1 METKNKTINDREIR
15 YGVWNVSK
23 RSEDETEG
31 KEEKD
36 DGYYHLEGKAVCFDD
51 PTVLYTKEQTG
62 NDFDIS
68 EVMEKD
74 CFNEADISDVVLNVN
89 HGEGNFGVARTRNK
103 TLALDIRDDGVYIN
117 AKLKKDNPRCEQ
129 FYRDVSD
136 GLLDR
141 MSFAFTI
148 DDEEYEEET
157 HTYHVRKV
165 GKVFDVSAVEFP
177 AYGNTSISATR
188 SADLEKLADE
198 LESRHRLAE
207 VAEKRKEV
215 MDLIEMGLASAGEPK
230 EDGNGGSPKGD

>member
-1 METKNKTINDREIR
+1 MEIKNKTINDREIR
-15 YGVWNVSK
+15 FGVWNISK
-23 RSEDETEG
+23 RSEDEEK
-31 KEEKD
+31 KESED

-103 TLALDIRDDGVYIN
+103 TLELDIRDDGVYIN

-148 DDEEYEEET
+148 DDEEYDEES

-165 GKVFDVSAVEFP
+165 GKVYDVSAVEFP
-177 AYGNTSISATR
+177 AYGNTSISTTR

-207 VAEKRKEV
+207 VADKRKEV
-215 MDLIEMGLASAGEPK
+215 MDLIEASLASAGEPK
-230 EDGNGGSPKGD
+230 EDGNDGSPKGD

>member
-1 METKNKTINDREIR
+1 MGTKLNDREIR

-23 RSEDETEG
+23 RDEEQEQ
-31 KEEKD
+31 KQED

-51 PTVLYTKEQTG
+51 PTVLYKAEQTG

-74 CFNEADISDVVLNVN
+74 CFNDADVSDVVLNVN
-89 HGEGNFGVARTRNK
+89 HGEGNIGVARTRNK
-103 TLALDIRDDGVYIN
+103 TLVLDIRDDGVYIS

-148 DDEEYEEET
+148 AEEDYDEDS

-165 GKVFDVSAVEFP
+165 GKVYDVSAVEFP
-177 AYGNTSISATR
+177 AYGNTSISAMR

-198 LESRHRLAE
+198 LESRRRNAE
-207 VAEKRKEV
+207 LEEKRKEV
-215 MDLIEMGLASAGEPK
+215 MDLIDKNLTPAGEPEK
-230 EDGNGGSPKGD
+230 KSPEGERIK

>member
-1 METKNKTINDREIR
+1 MEIKNKTINDREIR
-15 YGVWNVSK
+15 FGVWNVSK
-23 RSEDETEG
+23 RSEDNTEG
-31 KEEKD
+31 KDED

-74 CFNEADISDVVLNVN
+74 CFDEADISDVVLNVN
-89 HGEGNFGVARTRNK
+89 HGDGNFGVARTRNK

-148 DDEEYEEET
+148 DDEEYDEES

-177 AYGNTSISATR
+177 AYGNTSISAMR
-188 SADLEKLADE
+188 SADLEKLAGE
-198 LESRHRLAE
+198 LESRRKMAE

-215 MDLIEMGLASAGEPK
+215 MDLIETGLASAGEPK
-230 EDGNGGSPKGD
+230 EGGGDGSPKGE

>member
-1 METKNKTINDREIR
+1 MEIKNKTINDREVR
-15 YGVWNVSK
+15 FGVWNVSK
-23 RSEDETEG
+23 RSEG
-31 KEEKD
+31 EEKKESED

-51 PTVLYTKEQTG
+51 PTILYTKEMTG

-103 TLALDIRDDGVYIN
+103 TLSLDIRNDGVYIN

-148 DDEEYEEET
+148 DDEEYDEES

-165 GKVFDVSAVEFP
+165 GKVYDVSAVEFP
-177 AYGNTSISATR
+177 AYGNTSISAAR

-198 LESRHRLAE
+198 LESRHRMAE
-207 VAEKRKEV
+207 VVEKRKEV
-215 MDLIEMGLASAGEPK
+215 MDLIEKSLPPAGEPK
-230 EDGNGGSPKGD
+230 KDDTDGSPKGE

>member
-1 METKNKTINDREIR
+1 MEIKNKTINDREVR
-15 YGVWNVSK
+15 FGVWNVSK
-23 RSEDETEG
+23 RDEER
-31 KEEKD
+31 EEKKED

-51 PTVLYTKEQTG
+51 PTILYTKEMTG

-103 TLALDIRDDGVYIN
+103 TLSLDIRDDGVYIN

-148 DDEEYEEET
+148 DDEEYDEES

-165 GKVFDVSAVEFP
+165 GKVYDVSAVEFP

-198 LESRHRLAE
+198 LESRHRMAE
-207 VAEKRKEV
+207 VVEKRKEV
-215 MDLIEMGLASAGEPK
+215 MDLIEKSLPPTGEPK
-230 EDGNGGSPKGD
+230 KDDTDGSPKGE